1 MINHIS
7 IGVNDPE
14 RVANVLAELW
24 NGYALPFPP
33 SPDSYIVFADDN
45 RGSAV
50 EVTPINIEL
59 IPGKG
64 LPEERADYELSYPT
78 HEYEATFQYGEN
90 VPQYTGTHI
99 AINSPLS
106 EAQIKAIGKREGWRT
121 LTANRGGG
129 IFQLIELW
137 MENRFMVEV
146 FTPEM
151 TERYVAIMKP
161 ENWANF
167 LQVPL
172 PEKPLDQLN
181 LIG

>member
-7 IGVNDPE
+7 INAHNPE
-14 RVANVLAELW
+14 KVAGVLAELW
-24 NGYALPFPP
+24 NGYVFPFPP
-33 SPDSYIVFADDN
+33 SPKSFIVFADDN

-59 IPGKG
+59 IPGDG
-64 LPEERADYELSYPT
+64 APAEEVYDLSYPT
-78 HEYEATFQYGEN
+78 DEYEATFQYGEN
-90 VPQYTGTHI
+90 VSQYTATHI

-106 EAQIKAIGKREGWRT
+106 ESQIKAIGKREGWRT

-129 IFQLIELW
+129 IFQLVELW
-137 MENRFMVEV
+137 VENRFMVEI

-151 TERYVAIMKP
+151 TERYVSVMKP
-161 ENWANF
+161 ENWANY
-167 LQVPL
+167 LQMPL
-172 PEKPLDQLN
+172 PEKPSANLN